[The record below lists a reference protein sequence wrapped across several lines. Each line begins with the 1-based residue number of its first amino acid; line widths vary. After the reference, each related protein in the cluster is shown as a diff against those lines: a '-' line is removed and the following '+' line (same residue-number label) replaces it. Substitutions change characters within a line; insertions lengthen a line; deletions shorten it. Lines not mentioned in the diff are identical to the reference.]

1 MADKIGNYLETRL
14 FFHLLRQGFVFVD
27 SKERSAVSLFNRYRH
42 QIRIRFE
49 RIAFRQGDR
58 YHLVFRNVRKKDA
71 LAFRQIMDELRNKMQ
86 LTGYTDYDD
95 YCEKILTVL
104 NED

>member
-1 MADKIGNYLETRL
+1 M
-14 FFHLLRQGFVFVD
+14 FFHPLRQGFVFVD
-27 SKERSAVSLFNRYRH
+27 STERSAVSLINRYRQ

-58 YHLVFRNVRKKDA
+58 YHIVFCNVRKKDA
-71 LAFRQIMDELRNKMQ
+71 PVFRRIMDELRNKMQ